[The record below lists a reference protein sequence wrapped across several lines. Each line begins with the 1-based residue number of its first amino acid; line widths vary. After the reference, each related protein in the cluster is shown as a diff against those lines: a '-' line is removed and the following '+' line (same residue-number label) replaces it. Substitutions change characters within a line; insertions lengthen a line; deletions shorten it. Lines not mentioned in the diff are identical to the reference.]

1 MIMKNGVY
9 WIRFKESVKIVI
21 DEEYN
26 DILNFEKGDRT
37 IISKTDDGIYL
48 GTEGQMI
55 EDEVKGKYEI
65 ISENLEEE
73 IQDEIIHNRELR
85 FWINDDETYE
95 YSGENLKPSQI
106 ITMGAIL
113 QRDGLCEFEIS
124 ERNWKIHENEDK
136 EEKE

>member
-1 MIMKNGVY
+1 MKNGVY